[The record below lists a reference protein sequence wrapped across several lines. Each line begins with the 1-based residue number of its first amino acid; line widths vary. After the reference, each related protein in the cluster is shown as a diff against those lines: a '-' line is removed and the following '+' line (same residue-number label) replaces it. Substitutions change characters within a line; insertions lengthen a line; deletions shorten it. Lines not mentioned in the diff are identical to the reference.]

1 MGVVTVHMVPCS
13 GPEALQST
21 ADNLCRMIEK
31 LGGRRDGVFCVDCE
45 TYQNVSMGRFQ
56 HVLHDSEHP
65 ASVFSL
71 LESGLCLVA
80 DANFDSLMNKLNP
93 QLFTTKIGTKVEC
106 KGPRYQVED
115 FILKIGTVTIGTS
128 ARGLLVECE
137 YQPCAVTASCWELM
151 RELMEPL
158 LGLPLNQ
165 PVQYLALRMREI
177 YTPVDTIQQYM
188 EHFNALRK
196 SNPIQGA
203 QAPVSGQIGSQ
214 ANPNAQTPVSRA

>member
-1 MGVVTVHMVPCS
+1 MGVVIVHMVPCS

-21 ADNLCRMIEK
+21 ADNLCRMIERI
-31 LGGRRDGVFCVDCE
+31 GGQRDGVFCVDCE
-45 TYQNVSMGRFQ
+45 TYFNTSMGRTQ

-80 DANFDSLMNKLNP
+80 DANFDSLMNKLTP
-93 QLFTTKIGTKVEC
+93 QLFTTKMGTKVEC

-115 FILKIGTVTIGTS
+115 FVLKVGTVTIGTS

-137 YQPCAVTASCWELM
+137 YQPCPVTASCWELM
-151 RELMEPL
+151 RELMESL
-158 LGLPLNQ
+158 LGVPLNQ
-165 PVQYLALRMREI
+165 PGPYLALRMREI

-188 EHFNALRK
+188 EHFNVLRK
-196 SNPIQGA
+196 SNPV
-203 QAPVSGQIGSQ
+203 QAVSAPASGQSGGQ
-214 ANPNAQTPVSRA
+214 TNQNAQTPTSKG